1 MKLKQYINQWFQNA
15 SLSVNLSVIL
25 LHIAT

>member
-1 MKLKQYINQWFQNA
+1 MKLENTFNQWFQNA
-15 SLSVNLSVIL
+15 TVSVNLSVIL